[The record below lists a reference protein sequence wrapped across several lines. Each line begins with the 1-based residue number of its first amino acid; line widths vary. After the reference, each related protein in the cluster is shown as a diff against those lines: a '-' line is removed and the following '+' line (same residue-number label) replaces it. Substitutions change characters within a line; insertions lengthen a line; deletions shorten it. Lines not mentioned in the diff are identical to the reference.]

1 MKAIGIILAGGNSFR
16 MKELGNKRAIAA
28 MPVAASY
35 RAVDFSLSSMSNSG
49 VARVA
54 VMTQYSSRSLHEHL
68 STSKWWNFGQ
78 KMGGLVIFT
87 PTITMDNGFWYRGTA
102 DAIYQNLSFLRK
114 SHEPYVII
122 AQGDG
127 IYKIDYNKV
136 LERHIETK
144 ADITIVTK
152 ELSEDVDVTR
162 YGHVKLSENG
172 ELLDFEE
179 KPENP
184 TGRLCSTGIYIIRRR
199 LLMELVEQAVA
210 EGHFDLVNDVI
221 LRNRHKLHIYGYKLQ
236 SYWAS
241 ISSVADYYRVNMDF
255 LKPEVRN
262 YFFKEYP
269 DVYSVVG
276 DMPPAKYNPGS
287 NVYNSLFG
295 SGSIIN
301 GSVSDSVIGKR
312 VFVGNDCTIKNSIIL
327 HDVYIGDHTT
337 IENCILEARDTI
349 QTGSRYIGEGE
360 PKIVIEK
367 NDRY

>member
-1 MKAIGIILAGGNSFR
+1 
-16 MKELGNKRAIAA
+16 
-28 MPVAASY
+28 
-35 RAVDFSLSSMSNSG
+35 
-49 VARVA
+49 
-54 VMTQYSSRSLHEHL
+54 
-68 STSKWWNFGQ
+68 
-78 KMGGLVIFT
+78 
-87 PTITMDNGFWYRGTA
+87 
-102 DAIYQNLSFLRK
+102 
-114 SHEPYVII
+114 
-122 AQGDG
+122 
-127 IYKIDYNKV
+127 
-136 LERHIETK
+136 
-144 ADITIVTK
+144 
-152 ELSEDVDVTR
+152 
-162 YGHVKLSENG
+162 
-172 ELLDFEE
+172 
-179 KPENP
+179 
-184 TGRLCSTGIYIIRRR
+184 
-199 LLMELVEQAVA
+199 MELVEQAVA

-287 NVYNSLFG
+287 NVYNSLIG